1 MWTLLPLQDVLG
13 NSSKKNMTE
22 TLDWNKVK
30 EGVRYLQLLLALLSV
45 VGSGLIISFVMSQR
59 LGRKPEMQPLLLL
72 CVSDFLLAFCWLL
85 GAAIFFENRGSM
97 STHCYNM
104 RTLEQAFYMAAFFFT
119 LNYTWSLYSGIT
131 EKLKSCFY
139 GYSVQ
144 FSNRVSTAG
153 RTTAVLSG
161 MTPLLLVSPVL
172 IYGNIRHCQANF
184 TQPNRCLLMETGALF
199 LTSEQQQ
206 PIRSCRLLHIYAIS
220 TFCITFV
227 LTVGG
232 VTVLAVKAW
241 RLQRRLVTSAGY
253 MGTEQRAWLRV
264 IGWRMLLYPLI
275 FVFCWGP
282 VAALTFLDVLNP
294 TLNQG
299 KVGVALYMFQTLTS
313 VSHGFLNSL
322 VYCWTHLCLRHT
334 SRAALCRDMD
344 TQTPLLSSQKNQ
356 PQKRSYRA
364 LS

>member
-1 MWTLLPLQDVLG
+1 
-13 NSSKKNMTE
+13 
-22 TLDWNKVK
+22 
-30 EGVRYLQLLLALLSV
+30 
-45 VGSGLIISFVMSQR
+45 IISFVMSQR

-131 EKLKSCFY
+131 EK
-139 GYSVQ
+139 
-144 FSNRVSTAG
+144 VSSLTLWDFKVCVRSRLHSLVVSAPVS
-153 RTTAVLSG
+153 R

-232 VTVLAVKAW
+232 VTVSSDTLKAW

-282 VAALTFLDVLNP
+282 ALTFLDVLNP

-356 PQKRSYRA
+356 PAKLHSGA
-364 LS
+364 PC